1 MTHYGTIVVCGGG
14 CYGGY
19 YVRQLARARHAGAL
33 TMDRILVV
41 DQRADCRVALLVAA
55 IEQND
60 AAGFATHGWQMV
72 RGDASE
78 VGHADEPGYHGLP
91 ITFVESAWAPFFARW
106 FAEAV
111 SAPALASRDAV
122 VPSPLMPH
130 LLSDWVEARVVTHR
144 PDAVVSRVPMRASI
158 TTPWKRDAPDLAVY
172 ASFATWMC
180 PINCIE
186 PPRCP
191 ETRGPRDWT
200 MPIAVQ
206 QAVAAA
212 AAAGATYDVVA
223 LFRTTHRAYGVG
235 MFDVTD
241 AIHADAGIVELA
253 HRPTLRLLVGSVSHC
268 HGALAELACG
278 EPHTS
283 SSATAEPVAGRLV
296 P

>member
-19 YVRQLARARHAGAL
+19 YVRQLARARSVGAL

-41 DQRADCRVALLVAA
+41 DERADCRVASLVAA
-55 IEQND
+55 IHARD
-60 AAGFATHGWQMV
+60 AAGMVKHGW
-72 RGDASE
+72 RIARPDAPA
-78 VGHADEPGYHGLP
+78 VGRDAEPGYHGLP
-91 ITFVESAWAPFFARW
+91 IEFVESAWAPFFARW
-106 FAEAV
+106 FAA
-111 SAPALASRDAV
+111 AIATQHHASRDAV

-130 LLSDWVEARVVTHR
+130 LLSDWVESRVLARR
-144 PDAVVSRVPMRASI
+144 SGAVVSRVPMRALM
-158 TTPWKRDAPDLAVY
+158 TTPWKRDAADLAVY

-191 ETRGPRDWT
+191 ETRGPREWT
-200 MPIAVQ
+200 MPRAVQ
-206 QAVAAA
+206 EAIVAAA
-212 AAAGATYDVVA
+212 ASGATYDVVA
-223 LFRTTHRAYGVG
+223 LFRTSHRAYGVG
-235 MFDVTD
+235 MFDVAD
-241 AIHADAGIVELA
+241 ALHADAGIAEVA

-278 EPHTS
+278 APDALATSAVEP
-283 SSATAEPVAGRLV
+283 AAGHRL